1 MLPTYECESLLHE
14 IFLFLGKSEK
24 IFFSSFVDVDVG
36 IDAGIDADAGAD
48 VAADVVINPL
58 VAGRFLRFRVEAA
71 SFRIKR
77 LDAVDTESLVSL
89 ARLCRL
95 DDDDNDDAEVVML

>member
-1 MLPTYECESLLHE
+1 LLPTYECESLLHE

-36 IDAGIDADAGAD
+36 IDADADADAD